1 MKKNKNILS
10 KNKLIKKEK
19 IKNNKIIENKII
31 KINKKII
38 NKIKNK
44 IIKNNKEKNIKKINS
59 GFFSEKDF
67 ISPTYIN
74 LKNPKYLEIDEY
86 FYSGIIIVNYYREY
100 NELILKSLIETN
112 INMNISMFYEKQDTS
127 KTIKE
132 LTYNIGNVGVELKQ
146 SSENRQ
152 DIDIAAFTYNDAKY
166 IRKEIQ
172 LNNEEIYFFYIYLNI
187 FSKDKK
193 ELEYNLDKVEG
204 ILQSKG
210 LQTRRS
216 NFRQEQIFTSCLPLF
231 DNNEY
236 LKQIGKRNILT
247 SGLISTYPFLSSSI
261 VEENG
266 IYIGNN
272 MYNNSLILIDR
283 YNTNK
288 YKNANMCIFGT
299 SGAGKS
305 FYTKLLILR
314 NSLLGIEQYVID
326 PEKEYNNIAKKL
338 NGTII
343 KLGPTSENYINIFD
357 IRKES
362 IEENE
367 HGYLATKIG
376 KLLGFFNLIFGE
388 LNEEEKAILE
398 EKIILTY
405 KIKNINFND
414 KSLYKKGKF
423 KTTKD
428 MPILEDLY
436 NNLNDE
442 KTKKFKIKLIP
453 FIKGSLKFFNNYTN
467 IELNKKL
474 IIADVY
480 ELGEENMKYG
490 MYLFTE
496 LFWDKIKINRKIKK
510 AIYLDEIW
518 RLIGVTSNK
527 EVAKFIYKIFKTI
540 RKYGGS
546 SVAITQDIS
555 DLFSLEN
562 GAYGKSILNNTS
574 IKTFFSLEE
583 ENIKVLSQYSNL
595 SEKEKI
601 EIKSLRR
608 GECLTFVGDEHILI
622 NIDASDFEKQI
633 IEEKNK

>member
-1 MKKNKNILS
+1 MKNIKNKKIN
-10 KNKLIKKEK
+10 NNK
-19 IKNNKIIENKII
+19 IKNKYL
-31 KINKKII
+31 INNII
-38 NKIKNK
+38 NKIK
-44 IIKNNKEKNIKKINS
+44 KEKNNIKIKE
-59 GFFSEKDF
+59 GFFQDKDF
-67 ISPTYIN
+67 FSPTYIN
-74 LKNPKYLEIDEY
+74 LNNPKFLEIDNY
-86 FYSGIIIVNYYREY
+86 FYSGIIITNYFRE
-100 NELILKSLIETN
+100 NNDLILKSLLETN
-112 INMNISMFYEKQDTS
+112 INMNISIFYEKCDTS
-127 KTIKE
+127 KVIKE
-132 LTYNIGNVGVELKQ
+132 LTYNIGNVGAELKQ
-146 SSENRQ
+146 FNDNRQ

-172 LNNEEIYFFYIYLNI
+172 INNEEMYFLYIYLNL
-187 FSKDKK
+187 FSEDKK
-193 ELEYNLDKVEG
+193 ELKYNIEKIEG
-204 ILQSKG
+204 ILQSRG

-216 NFRQEQIFTSCLPLF
+216 TFREEQLFISCLPLQE
-231 DNNEY
+231 NKKEI
-236 LKQIGKRNILT
+236 KTVAKRNILT
-247 SGLISTYPFLSSSI
+247 SGLISTYPFISSSI
-261 VEENG
+261 FDENG
-266 IYIGNN
+266 IYIGDN
-272 MYNNSLILIDR
+272 MYNNSLVLIDR
-283 YNTNK
+283 YDTNK

-305 FYTKLLILR
+305 FYTKLIILR
-314 NSLLGIEQYVID
+314 NVLLGIEQYVID
-326 PEKEYNNIAKKL
+326 PEREYQSLAKNL
-338 NGTII
+338 DSTVI
-343 KLGPTSENYINIFD
+343 KLGPTSENYINVFD

-376 KLLGFFNLIFGE
+376 KLIGFFNLIFGE

-398 EKIILTY
+398 EKIIQVY
-405 KIKNINFND
+405 KIKKINFND
-414 KSLYKKGKF
+414 KSLYNKNKKF
-423 KTTKD
+423 KSTKD
-428 MPILEDLY
+428 MPILEDFY
-436 NNLNDE
+436 NILNDE

-480 ELGEENMKYG
+480 ELGEENMKFG
-490 MYLFTE
+490 MYLFVE

-527 EVAKFIYKIFKTI
+527 DVAKFIYKIFKTI

-555 DLFSLEN
+555 DLFSLDN
-562 GAYGKSILNNTS
+562 GAYGKSILNNSS

-583 ENIKVLSQYSNL
+583 ENIKLLSQYSNI

-608 GECLTFVGDEHILI
+608 GKCLTFVGDEHILI
-622 NIDASDFEKQI
+622 KINASDFEKKI
-633 IEEKNK
+633 IEEKNN